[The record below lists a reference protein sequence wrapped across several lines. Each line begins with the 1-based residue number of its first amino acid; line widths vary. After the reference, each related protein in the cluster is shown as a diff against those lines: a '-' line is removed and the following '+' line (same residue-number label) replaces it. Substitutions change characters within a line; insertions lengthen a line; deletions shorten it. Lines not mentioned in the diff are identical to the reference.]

1 MVDEFDVDGWLTAH
15 GTTYPHDSHC
25 WRKTATRFGNV
36 GDACSCYSELRLP
49 ATETPFLAC
58 LRSGAQGEDA
68 KTYIVLYALE
78 KRSLRAVLDVPIS
91 LESQD
96 GMPTL
101 AFVPMVRGDSV
112 VFVGDGCATCPL
124 ALELRGRAGNALLL
138 RDTQAVCAAG
148 SREYRWRQGQLV
160 SSVRSSPFAP
170 APSATR

>member
-25 WRKTATRFGNV
+25 WRKTETRYASA

-49 ATETPFLAC
+49 ATETPLLAC
-58 LRSGAQGEDA
+58 LRDGVRGDA

-78 KRSLRAVLDVPIS
+78 KRTLRAVLDMPVS

-96 GMPTL
+96 GTPTI
-101 AFVPMVRGDSV
+101 AFVPVVRGDSI

-124 ALELRGRAGNALLL
+124 ALELRSRSGDALLQ

-148 SREYRWRQGQLV
+148 SRQYRWRQGQLV
-160 SSVRSSPFAP
+160 SSVRSSSLAP